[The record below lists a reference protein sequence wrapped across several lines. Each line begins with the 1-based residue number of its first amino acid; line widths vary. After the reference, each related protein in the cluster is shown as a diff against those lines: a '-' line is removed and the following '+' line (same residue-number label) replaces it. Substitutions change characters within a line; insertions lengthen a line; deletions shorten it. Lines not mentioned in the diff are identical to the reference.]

1 MNKLVDGCL
10 NLKQLKSNDIES
22 LEFGQSEPTDHLNN
36 GVYFHAV
43 V

>member
-1 MNKLVDGCL
+1 MNKLVDDCL
-10 NLKQLKSNDIES
+10 NLNPLQSDANES